1 MSTKS
6 LIVYTNEHKTVIVV
20 SLYILMSTKQSHC
33 TNEHKT
39 VSLYILMSTKQSHC
53 TNEHKTVSLYILMS
67 TKQSHC
73 IY

>member
-1 MSTKS
+1 
-6 LIVYTNEHKTVIVV
+6 
-20 SLYILMSTKQSHC
+20 MSTKQSHC

-39 VSLYILMSTKQSHC
+39 VSLYILMSSKQSQNSLIVY

-67 TKQSHC
+67 TKQSHHC